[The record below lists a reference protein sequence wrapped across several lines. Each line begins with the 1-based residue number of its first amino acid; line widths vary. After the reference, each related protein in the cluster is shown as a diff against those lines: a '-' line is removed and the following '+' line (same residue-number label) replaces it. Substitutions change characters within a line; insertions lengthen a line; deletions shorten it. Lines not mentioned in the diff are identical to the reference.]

1 VPNVTVLAVTPGTLT
16 VAAMSGIASLPN
28 VSIGRAATVIDLS
41 ASYEHTTDLS
51 ASYEPDIDLEASYG

>member
-1 VPNVTVLAVTPGTLT
+1 
-16 VAAMSGIASLPN
+16 MSGIASLPN

-41 ASYEHTTDLS
+41 ASYEHTIDLS